1 VITSYNT
8 RYLWSWPSNS
18 PSQDATA
25 SAAPKTSRFGKV
37 HRKICAISWCEP
49 PLTLVGG
56 LVGCSRFYTG
66 CSAYHRTRD
75 SEGLRQ
81 WMQHVAE
88 IRTRECEERCCAATL
103 VGRARFRLVGRA
115 HGPHQADVV
124 TALRSYQASAPD
136 ANLKGAVGARP
147 PNILLRHSGAV
158 TAGYRPRHGGSGKG
172 IPRAPAISAS

>member
-1 VITSYNT
+1 MVMALEQPFSRRHGFSRAKDITIWEGAPENLRHFVVRT
-8 RYLWSWPSNS
+8 AIDLGWRPS
-18 PSQDATA
+18 
-25 SAAPKTSRFGKV
+25 RLLEV
-37 HRKICAISWCEP
+37 LYR
-49 PLTLVGG
+49 
-56 LVGCSRFYTG
+56 